1 MELKDIK
8 NLADLARL
16 DLTDEEMIGIAK
28 DFDSILAYVG
38 QVQEVSKNI
47 DQTNGSNDTF
57 LKNIMREDEVTNKNG
72 EYTEK
77 IMQNTPSKE
86 DNYLKVKQ
94 IL

>member
-16 DLTDEEMIGIAK
+16 DLTNEEMIGIAK

-38 QVQEVSKNI
+38 QVQEASKNI
-47 DQTNGSNDTF
+47 NQPNEMGDTF
-57 LKNIMREDEVTNKNG
+57 LNNVMREDEVTNKNR

-77 IMQNTPSKE
+77 IMDNAPSKE
-86 DNYLKVKQ
+86 NNYLKVRQ